1 MWKKWLLAL
10 PILFNLLSCEG
21 LTTTGTNDPVS
32 NHCWGISK
40 KNAYSYKFFFEL
52 DCPLEKKC
60 TVVFNFLGGGVGDT
74 LDGRCF
80 NGYEL
85 KLENAGSS
93 RTVFQ
98 NRNYL
103 MSLSENDHVQFSLVD
118 EDNKEKKYDID
129 LSGIVNSYTV
139 RGDTVDVNVMKQC
152 KISVFTKPHKTEIF
166 GNTISNS
173 LYSFSILDSREPWL
187 GYECSWKQVG
197 PLKKDDLEVYAKLH
211 W

>member
-1 MWKKWLLAL
+1 MWKKCLLVL
-10 PILFNLLSCEG
+10 PILFCLISCEG
-21 LTTTGTNDPVS
+21 LTTIGTNDPVS
-32 NHCWGISK
+32 NPCRGISK

-85 KLENAGSS
+85 KLENAGAS

-103 MSLSENDHVQFSLVD
+103 MSLSENNHVQFSLVD
-118 EDNKEKKYDID
+118 EDNNEKKYDID

-139 RGDTVDVNVMKQC
+139 RGDTVDVNVMKEC

-173 LYSFSILDSREPWL
+173 LYSFSILDSREQWL
-187 GYECSWKQVG
+187 GYKCSWEQVG
-197 PLKKDDLEVYAKLH
+197 PLKKDDLEVYAELH

>member
-139 RGDTVDVNVMKQC
+139 RGDTVDVNVMKEC
-152 KISVFTKPHKTEIF
+152 SLSLYSCNRETVY
-166 GNTISNS
+166 GNHMLNS
-173 LYSFSILDSREPWL
+173 LYSFSLLDGCKEYFSYNCTW
-187 GYECSWKQVG
+187 YNIG
-197 PLKKDDLEVYAKLH
+197 PVKKDDLDVHAKIH
-211 W
+211 WK

>member
-10 PILFNLLSCEG
+10 PILLCMLSCEG

-103 MSLSENDHVQFSLVD
+103 MSLSENNHVQFSLVD
-118 EDNKEKKYDID
+118 EDNNEKKYDID

-139 RGDTVDVNVMKQC
+139 RGDTVDVNVMKEC
-152 KISVFTKPHKTEIF
+152 KISVFTNHIRQKYLEIQF
-166 GNTISNS
+166 LIACTLFLSLIQESSGWDINVHGNKSA
-173 LYSFSILDSREPWL
+173 R
-187 GYECSWKQVG
+187 
-197 PLKKDDLEVYAKLH
+197 
-211 W
+211 